1 MLSWPFARLHKLRLH
16 ALASPS
22 RVQVLSPRRRYAGWL
37 LTSTLL
43 FFILGLAWKLWG
55 SQMNSQELIN
65 RCQHQSGRLLAEVR
79 GLQNQILELQIQ
91 GQSNRTLL
99 VTEQS
104 SQQALAQQLQTME
117 KENSELKKNLLLY
130 EQLLSNKKP
139 KLN

>member
-1 MLSWPFARLHKLRLH
+1 
-16 ALASPS
+16 
-22 RVQVLSPRRRYAGWL
+22 
-37 LTSTLL
+37 
-43 FFILGLAWKLWG
+43 
-55 SQMNSQELIN
+55 MNSQELIN
-65 RCQHQSGRLLAEVR
+65 RCQHQSSRLLAEVR

>member
-1 MLSWPFARLHKLRLH
+1 
-16 ALASPS
+16 
-22 RVQVLSPRRRYAGWL
+22 
-37 LTSTLL
+37 
-43 FFILGLAWKLWG
+43 
-55 SQMNSQELIN
+55 MNSQELIN

-139 KLN
+139 RLN